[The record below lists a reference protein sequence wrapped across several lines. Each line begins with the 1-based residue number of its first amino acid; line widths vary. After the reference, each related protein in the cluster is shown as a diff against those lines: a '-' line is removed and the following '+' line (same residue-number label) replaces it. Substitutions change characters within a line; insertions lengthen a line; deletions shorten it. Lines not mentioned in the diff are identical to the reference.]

1 VFVDTGRQVDS
12 TSAVTSILETNLSQ
26 EARLNT
32 VVKKL
37 TGWAAVIVV
46 PTAVTGW
53 LGQSVAYPG
62 FGRTSG
68 LLASTIV
75 IAVLAGTLYIMFRGA
90 TGSESPDPLT
100 PRLR

>member
-12 TSAVTSILETNLSQ
+12 TSAVTTIFETNLSLQ

-32 VVKKL
+32 VVKKP

-46 PTAVTGW
+46 PTAVAGW
-53 LGQSVAYPG
+53 LGQNVAYPG
-62 FGRTSG
+62 FGRTWG

-75 IAVLAGTLYIMFRGA
+75 IAVLAGTLYIMFRGRNW
-90 TGSESPDPLT
+90 L
-100 PRLR
+100 